1 MTVRVKRWTF
11 AGQDYGSKTGKQA
24 KQKPEE
30 QEKVGEMSKSGH
42 ENSENFKGGGANM
55 RPVLLF
61 CPLKSNSAAS
71 SVSNIGIH

>member
-1 MTVRVKRWTF
+1 MGR
-11 AGQDYGSKTGKQA
+11 KQESRQNKNRKNRKKWA
-24 KQKPEE
+24 KCQ
-30 QEKVGEMSKSGH
+30 KVGSTD
-42 ENSENFKGGGANM
+42 ENSENSKGGGANM